1 MEWKSTKW
9 VTEKEEKYFKSAHYI
24 LWHVDWM
31 WNLSSSHLPFKL
43 FTRELFLAHKM
54 KMFECLFIF
63 HFFFFFQLQCHS
75 SPIYA
80 LARNPSFLKNFLTV
94 GDWNA
99 RIWSE
104 DCKESSIIWTK
115 YCNVELTDG
124 CWSPTK
130 CSLFYLSRMDG
141 NVEAWDLLQQQSEPV
156 LTIKVIYL
164 ENISKFFIHAPMSFF
179 GWKLADFLVAK
190 YFWHKI

>member
-1 MEWKSTKW
+1 M
-9 VTEKEEKYFKSAHYI
+9 
-24 LWHVDWM
+24 
-31 WNLSSSHLPFKL
+31 
-43 FTRELFLAHKM
+43 
-54 KMFECLFIF
+54 
-63 HFFFFFQLQCHS
+63 QCHA
-75 SPIYA
+75 SPIYT
-80 LARNPSFLKNFLTV
+80 LARNPSFFKNFLTV

-141 NVEAWDLLQQQSEPV
+141 NVEAWDLLQQQSEPI
-156 LTIKVIYL
+156 LTIKVPFLCHFLSI
-164 ENISKFFIHAPMSFF
+164 FSFVC
-179 GWKLADFLVAK
+179 AFLVHFPIGK
-190 YFWHKI
+190 RHYCPRFVRPSVRPSVVCRSTPPPV

>member
-1 MEWKSTKW
+1 MLT
-9 VTEKEEKYFKSAHYI
+9 YI
-24 LWHVDWM
+24 YNKKVK
-31 WNLSSSHLPFKL
+31 HL
-43 FTRELFLAHKM
+43 
-54 KMFECLFIF
+54 
-63 HFFFFFQLQCHS
+63 HFSFQMQCHA
-75 SPIYA
+75 SPIYT
-80 LARNPSFLKNFLTV
+80 LARNPSFFKNFLTV

-141 NVEAWDLLQQQSEPV
+141 NVEAWDLLQQQSEPI
-156 LTIKVIYL
+156 LTIKVPFPCHFLY
-164 ENISKFFIHAPMSFF
+164 FFVSVLFSF
-179 GWKLADFLVAK
+179 
-190 YFWHKI
+190 